1 MRCIF
6 SVFVVMAMMFNQTA
20 GAECVRPSLKGYQK
34 VSCMSEGLVAVSKDM
49 KWGFVDETGKVVVDL
64 QYDFVADFKE
74 GLAHAKKGRKK
85 GYIDKTGAV
94 LIPFE
99 YDYVGNFENGEAKVN
114 KGDDWFYID
123 KTGKKVRDVEKK

>member
-1 MRCIF
+1 M
-6 SVFVVMAMMFNQTA
+6 
-20 GAECVRPSLKGYQK
+20 
-34 VSCMSEGLVAVSKDM
+34 
-49 KWGFVDETGKVVVDL
+49 
-64 QYDFVADFKE
+64 
-74 GLAHAKKGRKK
+74 
-85 GYIDKTGAV
+85 